1 MTADAPDQPAA
12 SAGGSRQLPGPG
24 AIAGALLF
32 TTALQR
38 ADIDPQTQARLLQA
52 LGDIVPARP
61 LPAGTAGA
69 DRTLPAASLA
79 ALLPSSAVVAAG
91 LDPATVGRPPTPV
104 LWTDG
109 ENQLLVRIGEV
120 HGDLVD
126 SAVVLTVPVSCDQT
140 GPVDVTVTFV
150 SGTPGSPAG
159 GVTVT
164 EDHPR
169 GPPEVV
175 ETWADP
181 LIAFAWHTL
190 LVATSAMS
198 AAGGNDLSG
207 RGLIPADLGL
217 TKDGLTVT
225 PLAAHTFLAGRLGV
239 PP

>member
-1 MTADAPDQPAA
+1 MTPDAPDRPDATA
-12 SAGGSRQLPGPG
+12 VGSTQLPGPG

-32 TTALQR
+32 TSALQR
-38 ADIDPQTQARLLQA
+38 ADIDPQTQARLLEA
-52 LGDIVPARP
+52 LGDTVPIRP

-69 DRTLPAASLA
+69 DRTLPTASLA

-91 LDPATVGRPPTPV
+91 LDPGMVGRSPAPV

-109 ENQLLVRIGEV
+109 DNQLLVRIGEV
-120 HGDLVD
+120 RGDLTD

-140 GPVDVTVTFV
+140 GPVDVTLTFV
-150 SGTPGSPAG
+150 SGTPDSPAG

-169 GPPEVV
+169 GPAEIV

-181 LIAFAWHTL
+181 LTAFAWRTL
-190 LVATSAMS
+190 LVATSALS

-207 RGLIPADLGL
+207 RGLIPADLAL
-217 TKDGLTVT
+217 TKAGLTVT
-225 PLAAHTFLAGRLGV
+225 PLAAHTFLAGGLGTSS
-239 PP
+239 